1 MTLGGGDAG
10 SDRDPIV
17 LGSGTP
23 LLEWV
28 IALIGAGAAVAI
40 LVILVLSAVNRSDG
54 PPQLQATPRATV
66 VQPDSYLVTVDVTNR
81 GGTPATEVQVGGELH
96 AGGAVV
102 ERTEAVVDVLPPSSS
117 RRVGL
122 VFERDP
128 AAHEVRVRV
137 IGFQQP

>member
-10 SDRDPIV
+10 SDRDPVV

-28 IALIGAGAAVAI
+28 IALIGAALAVAI
-40 LVILVLSAVNRSDG
+40 LVVLVLSAVNRSDG
-54 PPQLQATPRATV
+54 PPQPQARPHATV
-66 VQPDSYLVTVDVTNR
+66 TQPDSYLVTVDVINR
-81 GGTPATEVQVGGELH
+81 GGTAATGVQIQGELH
-96 AGGAVV
+96 ASGAVV

-137 IGFQQP
+137 IGFEQP